1 MSLHLS
7 KCHIIGNHM
16 PRLSFAMGINTTGI
30 VQTENSV
37 YLKSMFAL
45 FKVVSTLFFSLYIV
59 TGANK
64 TNRRETVIPIW

>member
-1 MSLHLS
+1 MSLQLS

-16 PRLSFAMGINTTGI
+16 PRLNFAMGINTTGI

-45 FKVVSTLFFSLYIV
+45 FKVFLNRFFSLY
-59 TGANK
+59 
-64 TNRRETVIPIW
+64 RYRC